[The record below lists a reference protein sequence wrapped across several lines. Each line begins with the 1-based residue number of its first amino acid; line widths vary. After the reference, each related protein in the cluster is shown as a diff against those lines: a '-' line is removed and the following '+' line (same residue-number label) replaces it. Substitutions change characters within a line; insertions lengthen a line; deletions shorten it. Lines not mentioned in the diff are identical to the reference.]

1 LIFRLALALRKL
13 VGVFVDDRRSARI
26 RCVTE
31 RKVAV
36 AVSGSADAIESA
48 YSGGL
53 SLRRRKVVSKV
64 MTTLTAACAVLLIG
78 ILLAILLYISATG
91 VRQLSL
97 GFLVNTPKPV
107 GEPGSGIAN
116 AIVGTF
122 ILIGIASLIGLPVGI
137 MAGIYLSEFGSN
149 RFGRV
154 IRFLIDTL
162 TGVPSIVIGVFA
174 WTVIVKPMGHFSAL
188 AGGVGLSII
197 MMPIVARTTEEMIK
211 LVPQSLREASLALGA
226 PVWRMSLGV
235 VLRTAAAGV
244 ATGAM
249 LAIAR
254 IAGET
259 APLLFT
265 ALSYN
270 YMSTNVNQPIASL
283 TYQIFYYASSPYEE
297 WHSMAWAATLV
308 LVGMILIINVAVVSI
323 IRRRS

>member
-1 LIFRLALALRKL
+1 M
-13 VGVFVDDRRSARI
+13 
-26 RCVTE
+26 
-31 RKVAV
+31 
-36 AVSGSADAIESA
+36 AVSGTAGMVEAGRSADFH
-48 YSGGL
+48 
-53 SLRRRKVVSKV
+53 LRRRRLISKV
-64 MTTLTAACAVLLIG
+64 MTGSTTACAVLAIG

-91 VRQLSL
+91 VRELSI

-122 ILIGIASLIGLPVGI
+122 ILIAIASVIGLPVGI
-137 MAGIYLSEFGSN
+137 MAGIYLSEFGAN
-149 RFGRV
+149 RLGRV
-154 IRFLIDTL
+154 IRFLTDTL
-162 TGVPSIVIGVFA
+162 TGVPSIVVGVFA
-174 WTVIVKPMGHFSAL
+174 WAAIVRPMGHFSAL
-188 AGGVGLSII
+188 AGGIGLAII

-211 LVPQSLREASLALGA
+211 LVPHSLREASLALGA

-254 IAGET
+254 ISGET

-270 YMSTNVNQPIASL
+270 YMSTNVRLPIASL
-283 TYQIFYYASSPYEE
+283 TYQIYYYAGSPYEE
-297 WHSMAWAATLV
+297 WHSMAWASTLV
-308 LVGMILIINVAVVSI
+308 LVGMILVINVFVLSVV
-323 IRRRS
+323 RRKS